1 MSKEKL
7 YKTLTDLGLKK
18 TEAKIYFYLAKKG
31 PKKGKEITN
40 SLEITKQR
48 LYPILKNLQ
57 SRGIINA
64 TLDRPAKFM
73 AIPFEKLL
81 DLFAKTK
88 IEEAK
93 IIKQNTG
100 KLLSDWQ
107 LISRFEFQT
116 NSSKFTIIKGKKFVY
131 SKIQQMIE
139 ETRNQFSAILNLSEL
154 LRAEQFGVLDIIQKH
169 PNKDEIN
176 FRIIT
181 DIPKSYLQAVKKLL
195 KTLNAQIKL
204 KGRNSDIGLSL
215 FPRIIIRDNQEIL
228 YFISSQTKEREDQ
241 NDFEAILTDCI
252 SLVKP
257 FSSLFEELWK
267 NSSDI
272 QQKILEIETGIS
284 PQRTLIIEKP
294 DIALAKYNEAIKNA
308 HKNIIMITSSKEIL
322 LYREKPSLLKEL
334 TKTGVKIKI
343 MAPISRENLKA
354 SLDLLEFCEV
364 RHIPHEYMKT
374 IIIDGKHLF
383 QFRIPEIMDSDKFI
397 ESAME
402 TLYSNDFGYIE
413 KTRNMLLDI
422 WKKSVIPSAVTA
434 GSILEQH
441 LPISGQLISKNSK
454 EKLVDLIYTSGQY
467 YRKPKTNKT
476 KEKDVISKIEACKKS
491 IKSVHNKNTV
501 LFGSMAYALIRPHN
515 NFNYPDMLIIACNI
529 DEKSTL
535 GAENALL
542 IALEMMSPLSGF
554 KKYVAVSIIGD
565 NPKASNGW
573 KSDLAGLP
581 AANNYHLFK
590 RDELHMQTLGN
601 TFLVGWTRP
610 IPLLSNQKPLSP
622 SALLF
627 ETTGKIQSRSYEI
640 TLTSGLNQKQLFNYS
655 DAFVTF
661 IHQKTKY
668 QAPSTDGLFLRE
680 VYMENTLNAHNQS

>member
-1 MSKEKL
+1 MRQERILKSL
-7 YKTLTDLGLKK
+7 INLGLTKA
-18 TEAKIYFYLAKKG
+18 EAKVYFYLAKKG
-31 PKKGKEITN
+31 PKKASEIAK
-40 SLEITKQR
+40 SLKMTRQQ
-48 LYPILKNLQ
+48 LYIVAKRLQ
-57 SRGIINA
+57 SKAIVNA
-64 TLDRPAKFM
+64 TMERPVKFSAVSLNQVVDLMAKGKF
-73 AIPFEKLL
+73 
-81 DLFAKTK
+81 
-88 IEEAK
+88 EEAK
-93 IIKQNTG
+93 IFEANKEN
-100 KLLSDWQ
+100 LLSDWES
-107 LISRFEFQT
+107 ISLPKDQDV
-116 NSSKFTIIKGKKFVY
+116 SAKFSVVKGKNYVY

-139 ETRNQFSAILNLSEL
+139 ETKTQFSVLSNFSGL
-154 LRAEQFGVLDIIQKH
+154 LRAEQFGVLDTIRNHPLKSDIKFRVITEVQKNH
-169 PNKDEIN
+169 RGMMKE
-176 FRIIT
+176 
-181 DIPKSYLQAVKKLL
+181 LL
-195 KTLNAQIKL
+195 DSLDSCIMIR
-204 KGRNSDIGLSL
+204 GRNADIGLPL
-215 FPRIIIRDNQEIL
+215 FPRMIIRDNQEIL
-228 YFISSQTKEREDQ
+228 YFISSQTRETEDQ
-241 NDFEAILTDCI
+241 HDFEAILTDCI

-272 QQKILEIETGIS
+272 QQKLLEIETGIS

-364 RHIPHEYMKT
+364 RHIPNEYVKT

-383 QFRIPEIMDSDKFI
+383 QFKIPEILERDKFI
-397 ESAME
+397 ERAME